1 MEEQSKKHVNIRVH
15 GQVQGVFFRQNA
27 QEQAERLGLNGFA
40 RNEPD
45 GSVYIEAEG
54 GESALEEFK
63 NWCQYG
69 SEIAQVEKVE
79 TNESDFKGY
88 SGFDIR

>member
-1 MEEQSKKHVNIRVH
+1 MEEQNKKHVNIRVH
-15 GQVQGVFFRQNA
+15 GQVQGVFFRQSA

-40 RNEPD
+40 RNEPG

-54 GESALEEFK
+54 GENALEEFK

-79 TNESDFKGY
+79 ANEGDVKSY